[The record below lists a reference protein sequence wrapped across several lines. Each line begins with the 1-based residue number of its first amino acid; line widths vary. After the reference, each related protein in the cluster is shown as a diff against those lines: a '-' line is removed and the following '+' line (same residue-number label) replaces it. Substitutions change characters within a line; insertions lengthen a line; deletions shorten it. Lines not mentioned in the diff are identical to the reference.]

1 MDELFV
7 KINYLIPKLPRAER
21 IFAQALL
28 ENPGALGNMTLAEV
42 ARETGSSDASI
53 IRFCKRLGFHGYI
66 DLKKEVLEASKKM
79 SFEDDRQIKEVTS
92 TDSIKDVM
100 QKVFLSNMQTLQNTM
115 VVANEEDYNR
125 AVDTL
130 VNAKSIHFFGV
141 GDALAS
147 CQFAFMKF
155 ARLGVFGSAESDVM
169 MQFTRAN
176 NLRPG
181 DVALAVSYEGRSR
194 NVVQAMAIAKKRG
207 ATTIC
212 ITKMSKSPLL
222 KYVDIPLYIS
232 ISDLSIG
239 RDKVT
244 RRVADQFILDV
255 LYLEYITKSGRDYS
269 ESLKINQL
277 AIDSNKIK

>member
-66 DLKKEVLEASKKM
+66 DLKKDVLEAAKKM
-79 SFEDDRQIKEVTS
+79 SFEDDRQIREVTS

-141 GDALAS
+141 GDAFAA
-147 CQFAFMKF
+147 CQFAFIKF

-176 NLRPG
+176 NLKSG

-222 KYVDIPLYIS
+222 KYIDIPLYIS

-269 ESLKINQL
+269 KSLKINQL
-277 AIDSNKIK
+277 AIDSNKIN